1 VALETGTTL
10 AAELARVVQTPGP
23 LVKVVWPSEVSVP
36 SEVEPLA
43 QSVLTEALRNVA
55 KHASASLI
63 EVHVATDSDTF
74 TMEVRND
81 GVGPGARGAGMGLR
95 LAAFEAL
102 QHGGVVDF
110 GAPEAGRWRVRLVV
124 PRAEARL

>member
-1 VALETGTTL
+1 
-10 AAELARVVQTPGP
+10 
-23 LVKVVWPSEVSVP
+23 VSVP
-36 SEVEPLA
+36 SAVEPLA
-43 QSVLTEALRNVA
+43 QSVLTEALRNIA

-63 EVHVATDSDTF
+63 EVHVASDSDTF
-74 TMEVRND
+74 TMEIRND

-110 GAPEAGRWRVRLVV
+110 GAPEPGRWRVRLVV
-124 PRAEARL
+124 PRTEARL